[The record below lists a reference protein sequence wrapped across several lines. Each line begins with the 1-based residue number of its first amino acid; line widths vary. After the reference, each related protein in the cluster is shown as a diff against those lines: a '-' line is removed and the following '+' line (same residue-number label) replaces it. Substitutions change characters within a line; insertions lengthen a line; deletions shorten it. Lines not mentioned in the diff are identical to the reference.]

1 MMIISKNNFFLVLIF
16 CISLISCSKK
26 DNYIKRPEKL
36 PPLDVLYKEAFNSYE
51 TNQWSDSV
59 ELFQKVESR
68 YSFSEWAPKATLMIM
83 YIYYESGEYFKAVEY
98 AKKFKKLYPLSSDL
112 DYVEFIIGLCFYEKI
127 ETIARDQ
134 SNSEFA
140 LKKFN
145 EIIKKYPNSIYATES
160 KYKIDLIKEQLAG
173 KQMYIAR
180 YYMDK
185 SRWIPAIKRLKIII
199 DDYDQTIYI
208 TEALHRLV
216 EIYYKLG
223 NTFEAKKYASILG
236 YNFNDSDWYKKSYK
250 IVGDKNYKIVKDNNE
265 EKLTDKLK
273 KIFKFSK

>member
-1 MMIISKNNFFLVLIF
+1 MSVTLELYVHVSTRGLEPVFSKNNFFLVLIF

-145 EIIKKYPNSIYATES
+145 AIFD
-160 KYKIDLIKEQLAG
+160 IDVISLLSGFINLIH
-173 KQMYIAR
+173 I
-180 YYMDK
+180 
-185 SRWIPAIKRLKIII
+185 
-199 DDYDQTIYI
+199 
-208 TEALHRLV
+208 LV
-216 EIYYKLG
+216 
-223 NTFEAKKYASILG
+223 
-236 YNFNDSDWYKKSYK
+236 
-250 IVGDKNYKIVKDNNE
+250 
-265 EKLTDKLK
+265 
-273 KIFKFSK
+273 FSTYSCSS